1 MTPDVYWSLIQLN
14 SIGWQYEEV
23 GSDEIS
29 EYSDSDNDSLADEV
43 LAIANDFEPDTDED
57 LWLDEYIDDR
67 SEGSSSFNE
76 DRCLFYHGKADR
88 DLCVFCKIQQNVS
101 YGRQVQ
107 KKMNVRTKSLKIMLS
122 FYSQVEGHDP
132 INKTNTILKKVISNQ
147 LACSYSF
154 LGSRYKKTFK
164 QLLICKLIIVQNS
177 ANQTDRQISDYIKVW
192 LKHAPQ
198 RAKADILKRKKFVET
213 ENSNKLPCIYCKR
226 LVKAS
231 YLRRHYKVCVV
242 KPINKSNQKIQHQ
255 AQSQTLLACA
265 ADTENT
271 AAAIQLKNEVFLRIR
286 ADDIALIAKKDD
298 LIRRY
303 GENYLK
309 RHKRAQI
316 VVPCSNKIRECAKLL
331 KETRRRKNNNK
342 LTFFDII
349 STCYYDIIVASAK
362 TISRYDDT
370 LKEYLA
376 PSLAIHLGTTLKQI
390 SDLCSHLILKNIVSK
405 HFRKHIQQKIPPKK

>member
-1 MTPDVYWSLIQLN
+1 MTTTSNFCLDDSN
-14 SIGWQYEEV
+14 SEPSIYQYSSSSYV
-23 GSDEIS
+23 LSTTFSDHS
-29 EYSDSDNDSLADEV
+29 SNYS
-43 LAIANDFEPDTDED
+43 EPDILIPNQNITPIRHIIH
-57 LWLDEYIDDR
+57 LDKNVVVNPNNNITLPQNNASSLNIDNYILQSLENKNNKKIKHR
-67 SEGSSSFNE
+67 TICKFCKNNVTNFERHLERQHSNKPEVIEFSKSSKE
-76 DRCLFYHGKADR
+76 GKAER
-88 DLCVFCKIQQNVS
+88 RKIIA
-101 YGRQVQ
+101 
-107 KKMNVRTKSLKIMLS
+107 LL
-122 FYSQVEGHDP
+122 
-132 INKTNTILKKVISNQ
+132 
-147 LACSYSF
+147 
-154 LGSRYKKTFK
+154 RYKTQFR
-164 QLLICKLIIVQNS
+164 I
-177 ANQTDRQISDYIKVW
+177 
-192 LKHAPQ
+192 
-198 RAKADILKRKKFVET
+198 FVET
-213 ENSNKLPCIYCKR
+213 GNSNKLPCIYCKR

-286 ADDIALIAKKDD
+286 ADDIALIAKNDD

-309 RHKRAQI
+309 PHKRAQI

-331 KETRRRKNNNK
+331 KETPRRTNNK

-376 PSLAIHLGTTLKQI
+376 PNLAIHLGTTLKQI
-390 SDLCSHLILKNIVSK
+390 SDLCSHLI
-405 HFRKHIQQKIPPKK
+405 